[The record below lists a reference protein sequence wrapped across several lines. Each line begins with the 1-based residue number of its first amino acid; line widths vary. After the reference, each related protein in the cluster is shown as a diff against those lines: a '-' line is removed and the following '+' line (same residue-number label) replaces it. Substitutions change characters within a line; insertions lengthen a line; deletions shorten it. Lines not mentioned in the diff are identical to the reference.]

1 MSSSLSVQRPTD
13 NEQIIRFIQD
23 NNQYTETEII
33 LNEQGEIE
41 NPWTILEE
49 ISNNLKAPIQIRRY
63 SRFLYELAN
72 RSFC

>member
-13 NEQIIRFIQD
+13 NEHIIGFIQD

-33 LNEQGEIE
+33 LNEKGEIE

-49 ISNNLKAPIQIRRY
+49 ISNNLKAPIRIREY